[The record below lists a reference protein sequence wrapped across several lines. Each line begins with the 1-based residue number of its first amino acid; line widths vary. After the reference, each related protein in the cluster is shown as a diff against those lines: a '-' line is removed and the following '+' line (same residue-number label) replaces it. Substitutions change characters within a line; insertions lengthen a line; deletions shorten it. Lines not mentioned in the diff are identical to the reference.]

1 MKTRFD
7 YPKSGFDSPKSSYS
21 QTTTTKALRL
31 PAMAKQVVSHVDD
44 DDDDDDESIKFV
56 FALAD
61 SGAIADSLSR
71 RSFLIISSMLYFVSG
86 IVMLWSPNIY
96 IFLLARLWDG
106 FGIGIAVTLAYKG
119 QMIEVKKVLQRLRGI
134 EDVAGEMTLLV
145 KGLGVGSD
153 TSIEEYII
161 GSANELTDKSAL
173 GLVSRHGSMANQ
185 SGFVDP
191 LVTL

>member
-31 PAMAKQVVSHVDD
+31 PAMAR
-44 DDDDDDESIKFV
+44 
-56 FALAD
+56 
-61 SGAIADSLSR
+61 AIADSLSR

-86 IVMLWSPNIY
+86 ISLHWLVS
-96 IFLLARLWDG
+96 
-106 FGIGIAVTLAYKG
+106 KG

-161 GSANELTDKSAL
+161 GSANELTDKDQIKLYGPDQGRSWIAKPVTGQSAL